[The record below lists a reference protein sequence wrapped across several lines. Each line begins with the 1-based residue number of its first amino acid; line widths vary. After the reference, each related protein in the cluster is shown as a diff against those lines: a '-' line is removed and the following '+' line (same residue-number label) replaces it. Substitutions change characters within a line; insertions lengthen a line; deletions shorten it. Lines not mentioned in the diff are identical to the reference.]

1 MKFKLKITRT
11 CLSGMKEGE
20 IAKEN
25 CNKGISKARFID
37 KVMRHMI
44 NFFFFLMKFDKN
56 LTCHATNNPNTQM
69 PILMFKNHFQIFE
82 CCLML
87 VHC

>member
-11 CLSGMKEGE
+11 CLSGMKEEGE

-44 NFFFFLMKFDKN
+44 NFFFFFDE
-56 LTCHATNNPNTQM
+56 
-69 PILMFKNHFQIFE
+69 I
-82 CCLML
+82 
-87 VHC
+87 